1 MEYFTNITTIL
12 QVRTANNTNS
22 YVSFFFFRAVIHVMS
37 NRHSFYKYILVVLA
51 FAVTLEFPRF
61 FEMKFNIDNQYI
73 TTDLMENPY
82 YVQFNSYWNEL
93 FVTGFVPLFTLCYMN
108 LKMFFKIKVNNMSSI
123 YEREMYKYANSTS
136 KLSSMASSNSIY
148 ACFPELHIQN
158 ARMPFWELFIYPKVI
173 YKVAYCVWVHLLVTR
188 KFSKIFLFV
197 FHQRSAFALFRRY
210 LILVTWYFD

>member
-1 MEYFTNITTIL
+1 MTMVHETCQLQTYFIKPSAIPKESAVNFYFRLANIVWRHRNYNQEVQKLLTTGILDLVESRRSRIYLEDYFLQYKLSDFERTKIVLKTVEYFTNITTIL

-108 LKMFFKIKVNNMSSI
+108 LKMFFKIKV
-123 YEREMYKYANSTS
+123 ST
-136 KLSSMASSNSIY
+136 
-148 ACFPELHIQN
+148 
-158 ARMPFWELFIYPKVI
+158 
-173 YKVAYCVWVHLLVTR
+173 
-188 KFSKIFLFV
+188 
-197 FHQRSAFALFRRY
+197 
-210 LILVTWYFD
+210 

>member
-1 MEYFTNITTIL
+1 MTMVHETCQLQTYFIKPSAIPKESAVNFYFRLANIVWRHRNYNQEVQKLLTTGILDLEESRRSRIQKILFCSTNFPIL
-12 QVRTANNTNS
+12 KGRKLYLKNS
-22 YVSFFFFRAVIHVMS
+22 GVFYKHYYNFTGQNGQQYKFVCFFFRAVIHVMS

-108 LKMFFKIKVNNMSSI
+108 LKMFFKIKV
-123 YEREMYKYANSTS
+123 ST
-136 KLSSMASSNSIY
+136 
-148 ACFPELHIQN
+148 
-158 ARMPFWELFIYPKVI
+158 
-173 YKVAYCVWVHLLVTR
+173 
-188 KFSKIFLFV
+188 
-197 FHQRSAFALFRRY
+197 
-210 LILVTWYFD
+210 

>member
-61 FEMKFNIDNQYI
+61 FEMRIDKVNHDMQYV
-73 TTDLMENPY
+73 TTDIMENPY

-108 LKMFFKIKVNNMSSI
+108 LKMFFKIKVSTWVLYMKGRCINMLI
-123 YEREMYKYANSTS
+123 QPRNCPPWPLLTPFMH
-136 KLSSMASSNSIY
+136 ASLNY
-148 ACFPELHIQN
+148 
-158 ARMPFWELFIYPKVI
+158 I
-173 YKVAYCVWVHLLVTR
+173 YKMPVCPFENCSYTQ
-188 KFSKIFLFV
+188 K
-197 FHQRSAFALFRRY
+197 
-210 LILVTWYFD
+210 

>member
-1 MEYFTNITTIL
+1 
-12 QVRTANNTNS
+12 
-22 YVSFFFFRAVIHVMS
+22 MS

-108 LKMFFKIKVNNMSSI
+108 LKMFFKIKVSTWVLYMKGRCINMLI
-123 YEREMYKYANSTS
+123 QPRNCPPWPLLTPFMH
-136 KLSSMASSNSIY
+136 ASLNYI
-148 ACFPELHIQN
+148 HIQN

-173 YKVAYCVWVHLLVTR
+173 YKVAYCIWVHKGHHLLVTR
-188 KFSKIFLFV
+188 NFSKIFLFV